1 MDKKY
6 FIDLLKYDKW
16 ANKILSGFLMDNSIT
31 GGKELELF
39 SHIFN
44 AEIIW
49 FKRVQG
55 DKEFPYHMEIHTP
68 EECEV
73 LLSNINKNWTDLINS
88 SDEQLLTGII
98 EYKNIKGEP
107 MKSAVW
113 EILAHMINHSSYH
126 RAQIAMLIRQK
137 GMKPPATDFIGYSRQ
152 RIY

>member
-49 FKRVQG
+49 FKRIQG

-68 EECEV
+68 EECDM
-73 LLSNINKNWTDLINS
+73 LLNTINKNWTDLIS
-88 SDEQLLTGII
+88 SSNEELLTGII
-98 EYKNIKGEP
+98 EYRNIKGET
-107 MKSAVW
+107 MKSALW
-113 EILAHMINHSSYH
+113 EILTHMINHSSYH
-126 RAQIAMLIRQK
+126 RAQIALLIRQK

>member
-68 EECEV
+68 EECDM
-73 LLSNINKNWTDLINS
+73 LLNTINKNWTDLIS
-88 SDEQLLTGII
+88 SSNEELLTGII
-98 EYKNIKGEP
+98 EYRNIKGET
-107 MKSAVW
+107 MKSALW
-113 EILAHMINHSSYH
+113 AILTHMINHSSYH
-126 RAQIAMLIRQK
+126 RAQIALLIRQK

>member
-49 FKRVQG
+49 FKRIQG

-68 EECEV
+68 EECDM
-73 LLSNINKNWTDLINS
+73 LLNTINKNWTDLIS
-88 SDEQLLTGII
+88 SSNEELLTGII
-98 EYKNIKGEP
+98 EYRNIKGET
-107 MKSAVW
+107 MKSALW
-113 EILAHMINHSSYH
+113 AILTHMINHSSYH
-126 RAQIAMLIRQK
+126 RAQIALLIRQK

>member
-31 GGKELELF
+31 GGKEPELF

-68 EECEV
+68 EECDM
-73 LLSNINKNWTDLINS
+73 LLNTINKNWTDLIS
-88 SDEQLLTGII
+88 SSNEELLTGII
-98 EYKNIKGEP
+98 EYRNIKGET
-107 MKSAVW
+107 MKSALW
-113 EILAHMINHSSYH
+113 EILTHMINHSSYH
-126 RAQIAMLIRQK
+126 RAQIALLIRQK